1 MFLGLESE
9 SDQTKQ
15 KQPLSHLIVFL
26 GLESESGQTKQ
37 TASQSLRMSMMILMT
52 IAKLIRIIDS
62 DNENTNY
69 QDDGN
74 DDDDNNNDYEED
86 ETSFWVALV
95 LVCAAF
101 INCFASSL

>member
-1 MFLGLESE
+1 
-9 SDQTKQ
+9 
-15 KQPLSHLIVFL
+15 
-26 GLESESGQTKQ
+26 
-37 TASQSLRMSMMILMT
+37 MT

-86 ETSFWVALV
+86 ETSF
-95 LVCAAF
+95 
-101 INCFASSL
+101 